1 MKISSWNVNSVRA
14 RITNISNY
22 LKSSNTDILFIQ
34 EIKTEEKNFP
44 FNDFKNL
51 GYESH
56 VFGQK
61 SYNGVAFL
69 SKINITKI
77 DLKFIDDKKKQSRV
91 IVGDIKNNSKIIKLI
106 NVYVPNG
113 NPVDTEKYNYKKE
126 WYDLFN
132 KKIKK
137 TLAENQNIIIAGD
150 FNIIPEK
157 NDVYDY
163 KKYEEDALFKLE
175 IRKKFRELINLGFND
190 IYRYFNKDKQE
201 YTFWDYM
208 AGAWQ
213 RNRGMR
219 IDHFL
224 ITNNLLNDIK
234 GINIDKKP
242 RSKIKP
248 SDHTPIELII
258 N

>member
-22 LKSSNTDILFIQ
+22 LRSSNTDILFIQ

-113 NPVDTEKYNYKKE
+113 NPVGT
-126 WYDLFN
+126 
-132 KKIKK
+132 
-137 TLAENQNIIIAGD
+137 
-150 FNIIPEK
+150 
-157 NDVYDY
+157 
-163 KKYEEDALFKLE
+163 
-175 IRKKFRELINLGFND
+175 
-190 IYRYFNKDKQE
+190 
-201 YTFWDYM
+201 
-208 AGAWQ
+208 
-213 RNRGMR
+213 
-219 IDHFL
+219 
-224 ITNNLLNDIK
+224 
-234 GINIDKKP
+234 
-242 RSKIKP
+242 
-248 SDHTPIELII
+248 
-258 N
+258 

>member
-22 LKSSNTDILFIQ
+22 LRSSNTDILFIQ

-44 FNDFKNL
+44 FSDFKNL

-175 IRKKFRELINLGFND
+175 MRKKFRELINLGFND

-224 ITNNLLNDIK
+224 ITNNLLNNIK
-234 GINIDKKP
+234 GININKKP